1 MKFVFNTDYKLLQ
14 IGEIRGKNNNNIYMS
29 KFEDLKV
36 SVQEIIDLIAAKND
50 REANNKL
57 LEVNETLDE
66 MLDHAEED
74 EDLREIS
81 RYQVL
86 LNQLHVKING
96 EEQVDGE

>member
-1 MKFVFNTDYKLLQ
+1 MNT
-14 IGEIRGKNNNNIYMS
+14 

-50 REANNKL
+50 KEANNKL

-66 MLDHAEED
+66 LLDHAEED

-96 EEQVDGE
+96 EEEVDGE